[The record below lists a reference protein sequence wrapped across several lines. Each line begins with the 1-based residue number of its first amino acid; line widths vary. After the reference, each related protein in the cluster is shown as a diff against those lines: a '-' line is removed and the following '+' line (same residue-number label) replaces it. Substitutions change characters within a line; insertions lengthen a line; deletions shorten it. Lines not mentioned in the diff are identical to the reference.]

1 MQQINFIVSLSC
13 IGEVLFLGQGARKRT
28 LNQETSP
35 PTMQRGSDTRVW

>member
-1 MQQINFIVSLSC
+1 MQQFNFIVSPIC
-13 IGEVLFLGQGARKRT
+13 KGEVRFMGQGARKRT